1 MNHRI
6 PTGLLLAAVLACPAI
21 ATAGSDPHAGH
32 DHASHD
38 HAAHDHAAHDHAGH
52 DHGGAGLEL
61 DDGKRWQTDASLR
74 EGMQRVRTALQ
85 TAHAAHAGQ
94 PAPAAEHGR
103 ALAAELDAA
112 IGFMIAHCN
121 LPPKADASLHV
132 LIGRLAQA
140 SSTLKQ
146 QPTSIAAVGE
156 ISAVLDTYPQYFDH
170 PGWSEA
176 GDAHHDHNHHHHGH

>member
-6 PTGLLLAAVLACPAI
+6 PAGLLLAAVLACPAI

-32 DHASHD
+32 EHAGHEHASHE
-38 HAAHDHAAHDHAGH
+38 HAGH
-52 DHGGAGLEL
+52 DHGSAGLEL

-74 EGMQRVRTALQ
+74 DGMQRVRTALQ

-103 ALAAELDAA
+103 ALAAELDDA
-112 IGFMIAHCN
+112 IGFMITHCN

-140 SSTLKQ
+140 STTLKQ
-146 QPTSIAAVGE
+146 QPTSTAAVGE
-156 ISAVLDTYPQYFDH
+156 VSAVLDTYPQYFDH

-176 GDAHHDHNHHHHGH
+176 GDAHHHDHRH